1 MKSLAA
7 VNIRQYERAVESLEE
22 YKGIVDSGW
31 EVLFRYGGPVSWK
44 IPGNSAVCMV
54 IGSDQGMCGQFN
66 EALISYAL
74 EQVKGLE
81 AKGLGVTFWVVG
93 EKVLGSLEDMGH
105 EIGLQ
110 FSVPG
115 SLIGINNLVQTAV
128 QNIESSRS
136 SRGLERLYV
145 CHNMLSEGS
154 GYRQVFYRVLPLDKD
169 WAAQYR
175 NRKWPGTCL
184 PLMGLAQ
191 EDMFTH
197 LLRQYFFVSFYRA
210 FAQSLAGENAARL
223 IAMQAAEKNILEMEE
238 ELLALFREQRQANI
252 TNELLDI
259 VSGFEAL
266 SEDKPGL

>member
-7 VNIRQYERAVESLEE
+7 VNIRQYERAVESLEA
-22 YKGIVDSGW
+22 YKDIVDMGW
-31 EVLFRYGGPVSWK
+31 EVFFRYGGPLTWK
-44 IPGNSAVCMV
+44 IPDNRAVCMV

-66 EALISYAL
+66 EALVSYAL
-74 EQVKGLE
+74 EAVKGLE
-81 AKGLGVTFWVVG
+81 AKGLKVTFWTVG
-93 EKVLGSLEDMGH
+93 EKVLWSIEDMGY
-105 EIGLQ
+105 EMGLR

-115 SLIGINNLVQTAV
+115 SLTGINNLVQTAV
-128 QNIESSRS
+128 QHIESWRS

-145 CHNMLSEGS
+145 CHNMLSEGG
-154 GYRQVFYRVLPLDKD
+154 GYRQVFYSVLPLDQE

-175 NRKWPGTCL
+175 NRKWPGSCL
-184 PLMGLAQ
+184 PSMGLSQ
-191 EDMFTH
+191 DGMFTH
-197 LLRQYFFVSFYRA
+197 LLHQYLFVSFYRA

-238 ELLALFREQRQANI
+238 ELLALFREQRQAAI

-266 SEDKPGL
+266 SEGKPVL